1 MRLKAEQLEAAL
13 KKNLAPV
20 YLIAGDEPLQLGE
33 AADAIRRTAKKAGFE
48 NREVLTVD
56 PHFEWA
62 SLGEAADSFSIFAD
76 KKIIDLR
83 LPSGKPGAEGSK
95 ALSEYCARLPEDTL
109 LLITSGKLDSA
120 SLKSKWAQTLD
131 KTGIIIQ
138 IWPPS
143 GQDLINWLQN
153 RMANKGLF
161 GDREGLRL
169 LAGRV
174 EGNLLAAA
182 QEIEKL
188 FVLHGPKQLSR
199 HDIESAVADSS
210 RYDVFNLC
218 DAMLAGKTG
227 RILKMLQGL
236 KSEGTAEPLVLWALT
251 RDIRLLISIKTARCQ
266 GFSKDQALRNAHV
279 WENRKGLVLGA
290 EQRLKLTQLNKALLM
305 STEADR
311 RIKGASKGNAW
322 DMLTQICL
330 LVGGAEVMAETT

>member
-13 KKNLAPV
+13 NKNLAPV

-33 AADAIRRTAKKAGFE
+33 AADAVRRAAKKAEFE
-48 NREVLTVD
+48 NREVLTAD
-56 PHFEWA
+56 AHFEWA
-62 SLGEAADSFSIFAD
+62 SLGESADSFSIFAD

-95 ALSEYCARLPEDTL
+95 ALTEYCSRLPEDTL

-120 SLKSKWAQTLD
+120 SLKSKWAQALD
-131 KTGIIIQ
+131 KAGVIIQ
-138 IWPPS
+138 IWTPS
-143 GQDLINWLQN
+143 GQDLINWLQK
-153 RMANKGLF
+153 RMATKGLSS
-161 GDREGLRL
+161 DREGLRL

-188 FVLHGPKQLSR
+188 FVLYGPKQLSR

-311 RIKGASKGNAW
+311 RIKGASKGSAW
-322 DMLTQICL
+322 DTLTQICL